1 MTGARTPGHR
11 WPIRAVPG
19 GSGCGAVPPCL
30 LI

>member
-11 WPIRAVPG
+11 WPVRAVPG
-19 GSGCGAVPPCL
+19 AGCGAVPPCL